1 MPDLP
6 PLMRDQRKI
15 DADHLNLLAVFHFVV
30 AGLALAGIGFLFL
43 HWFMMHSLMD
53 NPEMWKNQKG
63 GPPPKELFTIFRIFY
78 GVFGVAILFNGI
90 ANVISGL
97 CIRRRVYRTF
107 SLVVAGFNCLA
118 FPFGTILGIFT
129 IMVLVRDSVVEA
141 YPTADP
147 SSLTPSAD

>member
-1 MPDLP
+1 MTNLP
-6 PLMRDQRKI
+6 PLMHDQRKI

-43 HWFMMHSLMD
+43 NWFMMHSIMH
-53 NPEMWKNQKG
+53 NPAIWQNQKS
-63 GPPPKELFTIFRIFY
+63 GPPPRGLLAVFEIFY
-78 GVFGVAILFNGI
+78 GVFGVALLLNGI

-107 SLVVAGFNCLA
+107 SLAVAGFNCLA

-141 YPTADP
+141 YP
-147 SSLTPSAD
+147 SA